1 MLKTTKVSQRT
12 HCDSKPKNA
21 ERSDKMFDVNI
32 LSTGSKGN
40 CVVIDDTIMLDAGIP
55 KGRIIKN
62 ESYDLSKLEVLLVSH
77 KHKDHAN
84 LPMIRWAITENIRVH
99 LPHEVVKMIVDEGRL
114 DIRPYMDVNVFVHE
128 DQDTYPLTSELTVK
142 MHPQKHHNIIN
153 YAFVLEKTV
162 DDMLYRLLYS
172 TDLDTIHPTD
182 IGPGLVD
189 LGMFDTIMLE
199 GNYDELWLRDY
210 INVAISSV
218 DNDMDTGIL
227 TDAELDKWV
236 RDHYNQLPKSVAA
249 GLFRAVQNMRHLSKQ
264 QARMYARAH
273 LNKGG
278 AYYEMHPSSMFY
290 ERPDDWDT
298 IIQ

>member
-1 MLKTTKVSQRT
+1 
-12 HCDSKPKNA
+12 
-21 ERSDKMFDVNI
+21 MFDVSI

-40 CVVIDDTIMLDAGIP
+40 CVVVDETIMLDAGIP
-55 KGRIIKN
+55 KGRIIKS
-62 ESYDLSKLEVLLVSH
+62 ESYDLDKLEVLLVSH

-84 LPMIRWAITENIRVH
+84 LPMIRWAIKENIRVH
-99 LPHEVVKMIVDEGRL
+99 LPQDVVKMIVDEGRL

-128 DQDTYPLTSELTVK
+128 KQDTHDLGDIVVK
-142 MHPQKHHNIIN
+142 LHPQKHHNIVN
-153 YAFVLEKTV
+153 YAFVLEKAGEDT
-162 DDMLYRLLYS
+162 LHRLLYS

-182 IGPGLVD
+182 VGPGLVD
-189 LGMFDTIMLE
+189 LGMFDTILLE

-218 DNDMDTGIL
+218 DNDMDTGVL
-227 TDAELDKWV
+227 SDAELDKWV
-236 RDHYNQLPKSVAA
+236 RDHYHQLPKAVAA

-264 QARMYARAH
+264 QARMFARKH

-290 ERPDDWDT
+290 ERPDDWDN
-298 IIQ
+298 IVH